1 MIVNAL
7 LFVFTLIAYGSA
19 IWLYRKSRLAILH
32 PLITSA
38 GAIIILLYGFGIQY
52 EQYATANQAINFML
66 GPSVVALGYALYTQ
80 IDHLKANLVSI
91 LTSVLVGSVVGIA
104 SVWGILRL
112 FEAPGAV
119 EASLLAK
126 AVTTPIAIQISERA
140 GGIPSLTAVI
150 VIMTGILGSVIAPS
164 ILRRLGVT
172 SAIAR
177 GLALGCSSHGVGTA
191 KAMELGALEGAISG
205 LAIGL
210 MGLMTALLV
219 SIFNAI

>member
-19 IWLYRKSRLAILH
+19 LWLYRKSRLAILH

-52 EQYATANQAINFML
+52 EQYARATQAINFML
-66 GPSVVALGYALYTQ
+66 GPSVVALGYALYVQ

-112 FEAPGAV
+112 FQAPGAV

-126 AVTTPIAIQISERA
+126 AVTTPIAIQISERS

-150 VIMTGILGSVIAPS
+150 VIMTGILGSIIAPS

-210 MGLMTALLV
+210 MGLMTAILV